1 MCDHLHMPSN
11 LAIDDKLL
19 KRALKLGGFKTKRET
34 VNKALEAFIQ
44 ARRRKRI
51 LKLMGKID
59 WDPDYDYKKERAR
72 R

>member
-1 MCDHLHMPSN
+1 MCDDLHMPTN

-19 KRALKLGGFKTKRET
+19 KTALKLGGYKTKRET
-34 VNKALEAFIQ
+34 VNKALESFIQ
-44 ARRRKRI
+44 SHRRKGI

-59 WDPDYDYKKERAR
+59 WDPDYNYKKERAR